1 MGLRHWLQE
10 RTGSEGFS
18 RAILDHKAPRHIS
31 WAHMLGSATL
41 FALILQIVTGILLSI
56 YYVPTPDYAWES
68 VNYIQHEVLFGWL
81 IRGIHNF
88 GTSALIILVGL
99 HLIRVVIWG
108 AYKYPRE
115 FTWITGV
122 LLLIVVMFFAVTGD
136 LLPWGQ
142 NSYWATKVR
151 VGYLAGTPFIG
162 EAFARFAYGGDS
174 LSAVTLMRFYSLHVL
189 ILPAALLLILG
200 VHLYLVVRHGVA
212 AAPWHKEDLE
222 PESAQLESSGETQ

>member
-1 MGLRHWLQE
+1 MGIRSWLQE
-10 RTGSEGFS
+10 RTGSADIA
-18 RAILDHKAPRHIS
+18 RAVLEHKAPRNLT

-41 FALILQIVTGILLSI
+41 FALGLQLVTGILLAI
-56 YYVPTPDYAWES
+56 YYVPTPDHAWES
-68 VNYIQHEVLFGWL
+68 VSYIQNEVLFGWL
-81 IRGIHNF
+81 IRGIHHF

-122 LLLIVVMFFAVTGD
+122 ILLIVVMLFAVTGD

-151 VGYLAGTPFIG
+151 IGYLAGTPIIG
-162 EAFARFAYGGDS
+162 EGFARFVYGGDS

-189 ILPAALLLILG
+189 VLPVALLVVVGI
-200 VHLYLVVRHGVA
+200 HLYLVIRHGVA
-212 AAPWHKEDLE
+212 AAPWHKKDNEPNGINADGGED
-222 PESAQLESSGETQ
+222 AQ